1 MIKFSELPIS
11 SRIVRA
17 VRDMGFETAT
27 EIQEKAIPII
37 LQGRDVLG
45 KSNTGTGKTAAFGLP
60 IVELLVPEKKTVQA
74 LILAPTRELAIQ
86 VNDEIQ

>member
-45 KSNTGTGKTAAFGLP
+45 KSNTGTGKTAAFGIPAIETAQPLQRHP
-60 IVELLVPEKKTVQA
+60 GT
-74 LILAPTRELAIQ
+74 LILCPTRELVLQ
-86 VNDEIQ
+86 VSS

>member
-45 KSNTGTGKTAAFGLP
+45 KSNTGTGKTAAFGIP
-60 IVELLVPEKKTVQA
+60 
-74 LILAPTRELAIQ
+74 AI
-86 VNDEIQ
+86 

>member
-45 KSNTGTGKTAAFGLP
+45 KSL
-60 IVELLVPEKKTVQA
+60 VLLQFID
-74 LILAPTRELAIQ
+74 LR
-86 VNDEIQ
+86 DC